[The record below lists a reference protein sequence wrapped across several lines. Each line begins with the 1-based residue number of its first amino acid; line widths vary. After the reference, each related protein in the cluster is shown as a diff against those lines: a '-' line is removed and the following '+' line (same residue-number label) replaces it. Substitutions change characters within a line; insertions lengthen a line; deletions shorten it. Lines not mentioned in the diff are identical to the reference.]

1 MSFQFY
7 ITDIHPLFPHI
18 DAACALLPAAR
29 QERIHRCS
37 RETARLQL
45 LAAGLLLRHVLG
57 ITEETPLL
65 YTPQGKP
72 YLKHG
77 PCFNLSHSGQ
87 FAALAVSDQPVGLD
101 LQDMTHNPSPQLAN
115 RWFTA
120 EEAAW
125 IHEQPDR
132 FFHVWTRKESVVKAL
147 GLGLA
152 ALPMHTF
159 SVLEPT
165 LTIQGTT
172 LHLVTEKQDTMMLS
186 VAAQSPL
193 IPPLSPI
200 FLSPEQ
206 LLKEIPLP
214 YNKVK

>member
-1 MSFQFY
+1 MSCQLFL
-7 ITDIHPLFPHI
+7 TDIRPFSTCF
-18 DAACALLPAAR
+18 DAACALLPTAR
-29 QERIHRCS
+29 QERIRCCS

-45 LAAGLLLRHVLG
+45 LAAGLLLRHFLG

-87 FAALAVSDQPVGLD
+87 FAALAVSDRPVGLD
-101 LQDMTHNPSPQLAN
+101 LQDMTHKTSPHLAA

-120 EEAAW
+120 EEADW
-125 IHEQPDR
+125 INGQPDR

-165 LTIQGTT
+165 LTIRGIT
-172 LHLVTEKQDTMMLS
+172 LHFVTEELDGMMLS

-193 IPPLSPI
+193 MPPLSPT

-206 LLKEIPLP
+206 ILKGA
-214 YNKVK
+214 KRV

>member
-1 MSFQFY
+1 MSCQLFL
-7 ITDIHPLFPHI
+7 TDIRPFSTCF
-18 DAACALLPAAR
+18 DTACALLPTAR
-29 QERIHRCS
+29 QERIRCCP

-45 LAAGLLLRHVLG
+45 LATGLLLRHVLG

-72 YLKHG
+72 YLEHG
-77 PCFNLSHSGQ
+77 PCFNLSHSGH
-87 FAALAVSDQPVGLD
+87 FAALAISDQPVGLD
-101 LQDMTHNPSPQLAN
+101 LQDMTHKSSQRLAD

-125 IHEQPDR
+125 INGQPDR

-159 SVLEPT
+159 SVLEPSVT
-165 LTIQGTT
+165 VRGTT
-172 LHLVTEKQDTMMLS
+172 LHLVTEEIDGMMLS
-186 VAAQSPL
+186 VATQTPL
-193 IPPLSPI
+193 TPPLSPTW
-200 FLSPEQ
+200 LSLEH
-206 LLKEIPLP
+206 LLKGEQAL
-214 YNKVK
+214 